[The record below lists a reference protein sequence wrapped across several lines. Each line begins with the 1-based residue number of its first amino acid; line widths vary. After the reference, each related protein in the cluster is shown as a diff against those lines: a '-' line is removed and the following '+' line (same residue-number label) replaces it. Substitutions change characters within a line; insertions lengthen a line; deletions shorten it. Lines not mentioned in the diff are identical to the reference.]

1 MLYGLLTVIRV
12 SSTMDS
18 SGRPENLLFTHI
30 LVPPVCIRPSVH
42 MDGGGSNEDDLTVKL
57 QSIIEHNMAL
67 KRAMSVGQQRVDEVY
82 ELWYVAERERHTHR
96 ET

>member
-82 ELWYVAERERHTHR
+82 ELWYVAPGGDWV
-96 ET
+96 

>member
-1 MLYGLLTVIRV
+1 
-12 SSTMDS
+12 MDS

-57 QSIIEHNMAL
+57 QSIMVSAGLGRILVSE
-67 KRAMSVGQQRVDEVY
+67 KEVSI
-82 ELWYVAERERHTHR
+82 LFANLVQSD
-96 ET
+96 